1 MNTQRSIRLSL
12 AGAVALGLSGFAMA
26 GVAQQTPSQ
35 QTIQQAPPPPASTT
49 PMPVNEPPS
58 AGGSVQFMQG
68 TESSVTFP
76 MQNGHGTVTVHSGM
90 PVQVGSYGP
99 PPAFATLDTNHD
111 GRISEA
117 EAQAYPPLDSDFLYA
132 SGGGK
137 SISRAGYKNWVKEQ
151 H

>member
-1 MNTQRSIRLSL
+1 MNTHRSIQLSL
-12 AGAVALGLSGFAMA
+12 AAAVALGLSGFAMP
-26 GVAQQTPSQ
+26 GMAQQTPSQ
-35 QTIQQAPPPPASTT
+35 QSAQQLPPPASTT
-49 PMPVNEPPS
+49 PMPADEPQS
-58 AGGSVQFMQG
+58 ASSSMSFIQG

-90 PVQVGSYGP
+90 PVHVSNYGP
-99 PPAFATLDTNHD
+99 PPSFATLDANHD

-137 SISRAGYKNWVKEQ
+137 SISRARYKDWVKDQ